1 MHCLQGLLLAHFG
14 MHVLLRHKS
23 GVDDFG
29 HSAGFFDADAGG
41 GGGRLKKKEEVVEEE
56 EEEK

>member
-29 HSAGFFDADAGG
+29 HSAGFLDADAGG
-41 GGGRLKKKEEVVEEE
+41 GGGRLKKVVVEEE

>member
-41 GGGRLKKKEEVVEEE
+41 GGGRLKKKEEVVV